1 MRLCCECFLELTGYD
16 FSATESGCA
25 GGVFGGMFFLEG
37 CFVFIQTELTPNP
50 AVVKFLPGV
59 DVLPTGTAEFC
70 SRGEAEG
77 VSDLAYALFGIEGV
91 SSVFFGRDFVSVAK
105 LSSVDWDILRPPI
118 LGLIMEH
125 CMSGRP
131 FVREGSVSGDGG
143 GEGGGEEV
151 FSESDAAIV
160 AKIKELLDER
170 VRPAVAQ
177 DGGDIVFHG
186 FEKGIVYL
194 TLRGACA
201 GCPSST
207 MTLKMGVENLLRHY
221 IPEVSEV
228 RARA

>member
-1 MRLCCECFLELTGYD
+1 M
-16 FSATESGCA
+16 
-25 GGVFGGMFFLEG
+25 
-37 CFVFIQTELTPNP
+37 FIQTERTPNP

-59 DVLPTGTAEFC
+59 EVLPAGVGTAEFC
-70 SRGEAEG
+70 TRAAAEG
-77 VSDLAYALFGIEGV
+77 CSDLAYALFGIEGV
-91 SSVFFGRDFVSVAK
+91 ASVFFGSDFVSVAK
-105 LSSVDWDILRPPI
+105 LSSSDWDILRPPI

-131 FVREGSVSGDGG
+131 FVREGSVSGDIGDGVSGG
-143 GEGGGEEV
+143 SGVAGEGGEF
-151 FSESDAAIV
+151 FSESDAAV
-160 AKIKELLDER
+160 VSRIKGLLDER

-186 FEKGIVYL
+186 FEGGVVYL

-201 GCPSST
+201 GCPSAT

-228 RARA
+228 RAKI

>member
-1 MRLCCECFLELTGYD
+1 M
-16 FSATESGCA
+16 
-25 GGVFGGMFFLEG
+25 
-37 CFVFIQTELTPNP
+37 FIQTELTPNP

-59 DVLPTGTAEFC
+59 EVLPAGVGTAEFC
-70 SRGEAEG
+70 TRASAEG
-77 VSDLAYALFGIEGV
+77 CSDLAYALFGIEGV
-91 SSVFFGRDFVSVAK
+91 ASVFFGSDFVSVAK
-105 LSSVDWDILRPPI
+105 LSSSDWDILRPPI

-131 FVREGSVSGDGG
+131 FVREGSVSGDIGDGVSGG
-143 GEGGGEEV
+143 SGVAGEGGEF
-151 FSESDAAIV
+151 FSESDAAV
-160 AKIKELLDER
+160 VSRIKGLLDER

-186 FEKGIVYL
+186 FEGGVVYL

-201 GCPSST
+201 GCPSAT

-228 RARA
+228 RAKI

>member
-1 MRLCCECFLELTGYD
+1 M
-16 FSATESGCA
+16 
-25 GGVFGGMFFLEG
+25 
-37 CFVFIQTELTPNP
+37 FIQTELTPNP
-50 AVVKFLPGV
+50 AVVKFLPGGE
-59 DVLPTGTAEFC
+59 VLPAAVGTAEFC
-70 SRGEAEG
+70 TRAEAEG

-91 SSVFFGRDFVSVAK
+91 ASVFFGSDFVSVAK
-105 LSSVDWDILRPPI
+105 LSETDWDILRPPI
-118 LGLIMEH
+118 LGLMMEH

-131 FVREGSVSGDGG
+131 FVQEGSVSAAIA
-143 GEGGGEEV
+143 GEGGGDGHSDGNTNGDGEV
-151 FSESDAAIV
+151 LSEADAAIV
-160 AKIKELLDER
+160 VRIKALLDER

-186 FEKGIVYL
+186 FDRGVVYL

-207 MTLKMGVENLLRHY
+207 ATLKMGVENLLRHY

>member
-1 MRLCCECFLELTGYD
+1 M
-16 FSATESGCA
+16 
-25 GGVFGGMFFLEG
+25 
-37 CFVFIQTELTPNP
+37 FIQTELTPNP

-59 DVLPTGTAEFC
+59 AVLPASDGGSGGTAEFC
-70 SRGEAEG
+70 TQAEAEN

-91 SSVFFGRDFVSVAK
+91 ASVFFGADFVSVAK
-105 LSSVDWDILRPPI
+105 LSEADWDVLRPPI

-131 FVREGSVSGDGG
+131 FVRDGVKTRSAGDGG
-143 GEGGGEEV
+143 ATAKISEE
-151 FSESDAAIV
+151 DAPIV
-160 AKIKELLDER
+160 AKIKALLDER

-201 GCPSST
+201 GCPSAT